1 MDREDRQSNSKLGVT
16 AKDLAVLQQSDKDQK
31 ELRVFASNSKV
42 FFPEELAILNVQSV
56 AEFEQPW
63 KLAIE
68 SKKRLETRRNHGI
81 GKWKQKVQRGLSS
94 AHDILQHID
103 PIIQIVQTVGAPYGC
118 MAIGTISFLFTIA
131 KNRDNIEDGISNILE
146 QFRDRM
152 AGLRVYH
159 DIYNDVHELDQQLQ
173 SRIINGYSYFM
184 DFCIEAARYYST
196 GGMSRWLKAIWGTS
210 KVLDDRAARVTKAIF
225 DIRYMGEE
233 LVSKNIHSLKQQNIE
248 LKAAVQGLQQA
259 TDNDRLNNMQDLFE
273 VRGYSQE
280 SNFKILE
287 KYQDDLRADFDQG
300 TWAGLDIL
308 RGQRLKTFMKNCM
321 DLSKW
326 LQPSNSYMLVL
337 AGYNEASVS
346 SIGSCWLSPVALD
359 IIATLRSSTSPEPY
373 AFYIPGLTKTNLLPE
388 VLSHIAIQLLM
399 ANRRALRDDARYNE
413 LKGKIQLYAVA
424 ENEAKDD
431 TRNDKKSEKTNGIS
445 TNAKKALQD
454 VVLEVLNLFKEEQTV
469 WIVVDR
475 PDQCKERGGHDHK
488 RILAQA
494 LVNLLESAK
503 SRVRVLLVVN
513 GHDWRV
519 DKEFDEFGQSKQDS
533 VAVHTALQRPTYHWT
548 TE

>member
-337 AGYNEASVS
+337 AGYNEA
-346 SIGSCWLSPVALD
+346 
-359 IIATLRSSTSPEPY
+359 
-373 AFYIPGLTKTNLLPE
+373 
-388 VLSHIAIQLLM
+388 
-399 ANRRALRDDARYNE
+399 
-413 LKGKIQLYAVA
+413 
-424 ENEAKDD
+424 
-431 TRNDKKSEKTNGIS
+431 

-454 VVLEVLNLFKEEQTV
+454 VVLEVLNLFKEEQT
-469 WIVVDR
+469 
-475 PDQCKERGGHDHK
+475 
-488 RILAQA
+488 
-494 LVNLLESAK
+494 
-503 SRVRVLLVVN
+503 
-513 GHDWRV
+513 
-519 DKEFDEFGQSKQDS
+519 
-533 VAVHTALQRPTYHWT
+533 
-548 TE
+548 